1 MDSTKL
7 IIGILII
14 VYFVVKAIIGDMK
27 KEHKKS
33 DAQPKKSPSTNF
45 PPFFYDE
52 ESKNEV
58 STKNTTSIFKQEGE
72 PVTKTQSS
80 KVELENDEPQV
91 DLERWRQAVIDSE
104 ILKTKF

>member
-14 VYFVVKAIIGDMK
+14 VYFVVKAIIGDTK

-33 DAQPKKSPSTNF
+33 DAQPKKNPKTKF

-52 ESKNEV
+52 EPKKEV
-58 STKNTTSIFKQEGE
+58 STDNISSTFKQEGQS
-72 PVTKTQSS
+72 VTKTQTS
-80 KVELENDEPQV
+80 KVILENDEPQV
-91 DLERWRQAVIDSE
+91 DVERWRQAVIDSE

>member
-7 IIGILII
+7 IIGILIV
-14 VYFVVKAIIGDMK
+14 VYFVVKTIFGGTK

-33 DAQPKKSPSTNF
+33 DAQPKKNPKTIF

-52 ESKNEV
+52 EPKNEV
-58 STKNTTSIFKQEGE
+58 SAKSTPPAFMQEGQSVTNVSTSIE
-72 PVTKTQSS
+72 
-80 KVELENDEPQV
+80 ELEVEELQV
-91 DLERWRQAVIDSE
+91 DVERWRRAIIDSE